1 MDLSQPNIAIRERS
15 ILEIFDLTLHVY
27 RDHIRNILLLL
38 LINAIPLTIVNALI
52 VHVLIGADNAL
63 PSEQLGILLVLII
76 SQAQA
81 GTLLITQYLG
91 TATFSGRPTIKSTIA
106 DFLKV
111 SKYWIWSHGLVRL
124 VIPILC
130 VLGFYGYNGF
140 GAAIFLLL
148 FALLVRA
155 VRPFIS
161 EILILEQPPRR
172 IPKDSA
178 SQQITLG
185 RRSKDLH
192 RGDVLGGFI
201 LSTFVGSLLLVTIT
215 SLFFHIDSAIGLNG
229 NWDSPIHFIYWP
241 VSAWLVASF
250 LAVFRFLYYI
260 NTRITQEGWEIA
272 LKLMAEKQKLF
283 AGDDY

>member
-1 MDLSQPNIAIRERS
+1 MDLSQPNIAIRERT

-27 RDHIRNILLLL
+27 RDHARNILLLL
-38 LINAIPLTIVNALI
+38 AINVLPLTTANALI
-52 VHVLIGADNAL
+52 VHVLIGADNTL
-63 PSEQLGILLVLII
+63 PSQQLAILLVLIV

-106 DFLKV
+106 DFFKV
-111 SKYWIWSHGLVRL
+111 SKYWIWSHGFVRL

-130 VLGFYGYNGF
+130 VFGLNGANGF
-140 GAAIFLLL
+140 GIAIFLLL
-148 FALLVRA
+148 FALAVRA
-155 VRPFIS
+155 FRPFIS
-161 EILILEQPPRR
+161 EVLILEQPPRR
-172 IPKDSA
+172 NPKDSNV
-178 SQQITLG
+178 QQITLS

-192 RGDVLGGFI
+192 RGDVLSGSFM
-201 LSTFVGSLLLVTIT
+201 STLVGCCLLITIT

-241 VSAWLVASF
+241 LSAWLVASF

-260 NTRITQEGWEIA
+260 NTRISQEGWEIKI
-272 LKLMAEKQKLF
+272 KLMAEKQKMF